1 VSLITS
7 DKYSVIVGLGISGL
21 SCARHLSKL
30 QKLGKVGR
38 FVVMDTREN
47 PPLVTQLKEACP
59 DVNLICGELDLD
71 LLKGASEIIVSPGLD
86 TNQSPYR
93 ELKQQGVSVVGDIEL
108 FAREADAPVVA
119 ITGSNGKSTVTTL
132 IGQMAETAG
141 LKVKVGGNIGVAA
154 LDLLG
159 PVKPDLYVLEL
170 SSFQLET
177 TSSLSP
183 AVATVLNL
191 QADHLDRY
199 GNMVAYHT
207 AKQRIYRNCKQ
218 SVWNKQDMLTQ
229 PLLGTESKALAFTTA
244 EPDLKEFGLRDYD
257 GELWL
262 CKGLEK
268 LINANEVKLKGRHNL
283 ANALA
288 CLALGEAVELPMTA
302 MLNTLKEFGGLAHR
316 CEWIKSISGVQFIN
330 DSKGTNV
337 GATKAA
343 IDGLANTEKNIVLIA
358 GGVAKGADFSELTE
372 SLSKHCKT
380 LVVFGEDKQAI
391 IDKAPSGLTVVDA
404 ADLEQAV
411 DQAQAASEVG
421 DIVLFSPACASFD
434 MFRNFEHRGDE
445 FSRLVGELKPK
456 INGEGS

>member
-1 VSLITS
+1 VSLIAS

-30 QKLGKVGR
+30 QKLGKAGR

-59 DVNLICGELDLD
+59 DVNLICGELDLE

-93 ELKQQGVSVVGDIEL
+93 ELKQQGVSIVGDIEL
-108 FAREADAPVVA
+108 FAREADAPVIA

-132 IGQMAETAG
+132 IGEMIEKAG

-268 LINANEVKLKGRHNL
+268 LISANEVKLKGRHNL

-288 CLALGEAVELPMTA
+288 CLALGESVDLPMTA
-302 MLNTLKEFGGLAHR
+302 MLNTLREFGGLAHR
-316 CEWIKSISGVQFIN
+316 CEWVKDVSGVQYIN

-343 IDGLANTEKNIVLIA
+343 IDGLASSDKNIVLIA
-358 GGVAKGADFSELTE
+358 GGVGKGADFGELTN
-372 SLSKHCKT
+372 SLDKHCQA
-380 LVVFGEDKQAI
+380 LIVFGEDKQAI
-391 IDKAPSGLTVVDA
+391 ADVAPSGLHVINASDLQA
-404 ADLEQAV
+404 AV
-411 DQAQAASEVG
+411 NQAQSNATVG

-434 MFRNFEHRGDE
+434 MFRNFEHRGEE
-445 FSRLVGELKPK
+445 FRRFVGELKPT
-456 INGEGS
+456 NDGEES

>member
-1 VSLITS
+1 
-7 DKYSVIVGLGISGL
+7 
-21 SCARHLSKL
+21 
-30 QKLGKVGR
+30 
-38 FVVMDTREN
+38 
-47 PPLVTQLKEACP
+47 
-59 DVNLICGELDLD
+59 
-71 LLKGASEIIVSPGLD
+71 LKGASEIIVSPGLD

-93 ELKQQGVSVVGDIEL
+93 ELKQQGVSIVGDIEL
-108 FAREADAPVVA
+108 FAREADAPVIA

-132 IGQMAETAG
+132 IGEMVEKAG

-257 GELWL
+257 GKLWL

-268 LINANEVKLKGRHNL
+268 LISANEVKLKGRHNL

-288 CLALGEAVELPMTA
+288 CLALGDSVDLPMMA
-302 MLNTLKEFGGLAHR
+302 MLNTLREFGGLAHR
-316 CEWIKSISGVQFIN
+316 CEWVKDVSGVQYIN

-343 IDGLANTEKNIVLIA
+343 IDGLASSDKNIVLIA
-358 GGVAKGADFSELTE
+358 GGVGKGADFCELTD
-372 SLSKHCKT
+372 SLNKHCKA

-391 IDKAPSGLTVVDA
+391 ADVAPSGLHVINASDLQA
-404 ADLEQAV
+404 AV
-411 DQAQAASEVG
+411 NQAQSNATVG

-434 MFRNFEHRGDE
+434 MFRNFEHRGEE
-445 FSRLVGELKPK
+445 FRRFVGELKPT
-456 INGEGS
+456 NDGEES

>member
-1 VSLITS
+1 MSLIAS

-30 QKLGKVGR
+30 QKLGKAGR

-59 DVNLICGELDLD
+59 DVNLICGELDLE

-93 ELKQQGVSVVGDIEL
+93 ELKQQGVSIVGDIEL
-108 FAREADAPVVA
+108 FAREADAPVIA

-132 IGQMAETAG
+132 IGEMVEKAG

-268 LINANEVKLKGRHNL
+268 LISANEVKLKGRHNL

-288 CLALGEAVELPMTA
+288 CLALGESVDLPMTA
-302 MLNTLKEFGGLAHR
+302 MLNTLREFGGLAHR
-316 CEWIKSISGVQFIN
+316 CEWVKDVSGVQYIN

-343 IDGLANTEKNIVLIA
+343 IDGLASSDKSIVLIA
-358 GGVAKGADFSELTE
+358 GGVGKGADFCELTD
-372 SLSKHCKT
+372 SLDKHCKA

-391 IDKAPSGLTVVDA
+391 ADVAPSGLHVINASDLQA
-404 ADLEQAV
+404 AV
-411 DQAQAASEVG
+411 NQAQSNAKVG

-434 MFRNFEHRGDE
+434 MFRNFEHRGEE
-445 FSRLVGELKPK
+445 FRRFVGELKP
-456 INGEGS
+456 INGGEES